1 MIKENFNRNW
11 QFRKSTG
18 SVFENLLGD
27 PAQSIEVDLPHDASI
42 HEKRSAEDPSGSG
55 NGFFHENSCVYEKT
69 WTPDET
75 DRDKIFTLEFEGVY
89 QNAFLYVN
97 HAFVTK
103 HPYGYGNFY
112 ADITKYLE
120 FGQPN
125 QVQVVVKNAG
135 PSGRWYTGGGIYRDV
150 HIMKADRLHLS
161 CAGIHLAVTDLEK
174 EQAVIRAE
182 AKVQNQRLGVQKA
195 EWRVQLYDAE
205 QQLVSEASMPFTMM
219 ENEADSYRQN
229 LYVANPHAWSAEDP
243 YLYSYRAILTVDGTV
258 CDEEEGIFGIR
269 KLQLDPRHGLRVNGE
284 EVKLRGGCLHHDN
297 GVIGTAEFAH
307 AEEVRVRNLK
317 EAGFNAI
324 RSSHYPMSRHLLEA
338 CDRLGMYVMDEFSD
352 VWTSTKV
359 ELDYGMAMSE
369 WWSYDITNMVDKDYN
384 HPCVILY
391 SIGNEIPETGNPFD
405 VQWGKKLADLL
416 RKLDD
421 TRYIVNSMNL
431 MLSVMQ
437 DMPKIIAELTG
448 TQQSDVHAGGEIN
461 EMMTDLGNL
470 MGKAVTTSFVDK
482 ATAEASGQVDITGLN
497 YAAQRY
503 ELDRELHPDRI
514 IVGSETYP
522 MDLDINWALVEKY
535 PNIIGDFDWTAYD
548 YLGEAGIG
556 KISYGDGEKRSE
568 GSFYATYPCKAA
580 YCGDINLLGDSRPV
594 AFWRKSIWGM
604 QKTPYIAV
612 CPPAHYGEKLQKTQ
626 WAMTDALRSWN
637 WKGYEGKPVRVEV
650 YSDAEEVELLINGES
665 VGRKQPGSDADAENK
680 KNMAVFH
687 TVYQP
692 GQIEAVAYCDGK
704 EVSRD
709 LLKTAEDIVFI
720 KAAADTETIPAD
732 GSDICYVELEL
743 VDVNG
748 TRNPEAVRKIK
759 VSAEGAGYVLGF
771 GSADP
776 ESEENYFDS
785 EANTYEGRLRAA
797 IRADKAGEILVHFSS
812 EGMDSVTVRILA
824 E

>member
-1 MIKENFNRNW
+1 MIKESFNRNW

-18 SVFENLLGD
+18 SVFESLMGN
-27 PAQSIEVDLPHDASI
+27 PAQSEEVDLPHDASI
-42 HEKRSAEDPSGSG
+42 HEKRSSEDPSGSG
-55 NGFFHENSCVYEKT
+55 NGFFHEYSCIYEKT
-69 WTPDET
+69 WTPEEA

-97 HAFVTK
+97 HAFVAK

-120 FGQPN
+120 IGRPN

-150 HIMKADRLHLS
+150 HIMKADRMHFS
-161 CAGIHLAVTDLEK
+161 CTGIHLAVTDLEQD
-174 EQAVIRAE
+174 QAVIRAE
-182 AKVQNQRLGVQKA
+182 AKVQNRRQGVQKA
-195 EWRVQLYDAE
+195 AWKVQLYDAK
-205 QQLVSEASMPFTMM
+205 QQLAAEATMPFTMM
-219 ENEADSYRQN
+219 ENEEGIYRQY
-229 LYVANPHAWSAEDP
+229 LYVPEPHAWSAEDP
-243 YLYSYRAILTVDGTV
+243 YLYTYRAELMVDGVV
-258 CDEEEGIFGIR
+258 CDREEGTFGIR
-269 KLQLDPRHGLRVNGE
+269 RLQLDPKHGLRVNGR

-324 RSSHYPMSRHLLEA
+324 RSSHYPMSRRLLEA

-359 ELDYGMAMSE
+359 ELDYGMAMSD
-369 WWSYDITNMVDKDYN
+369 WWEYDITHMVDKDYN

-391 SIGNEIPETGNPFD
+391 SIGNEIPETGNCFD

-416 RKLDD
+416 RRLDD

-437 DMPKIIAELTG
+437 DMPKLMAEMAG
-448 TQQSDVHAGGEIN
+448 AGNGDVSAAGEIN
-461 EMMTDLGNL
+461 EMMTDLGAL
-470 MGKAVTTSFVDK
+470 MGKLVTSDFVDK

-503 ELDRELHPDRI
+503 ELDEKLHPDRI

-522 MDLDINWALVEKY
+522 MDLDVNWALVEKY

-556 KISYGDGEKRSE
+556 KITYGGEGRSE
-568 GSFYATYPCKAA
+568 GNFYAPYPCKAS
-580 YCGDINLLGDSRPV
+580 YCGDINLLGDARPV

-604 QKTPYIAV
+604 QKAPYIAV
-612 CPPAHYGEKLQKTQ
+612 CPPAHYGQKLQKTQ
-626 WAMTDALRSWN
+626 WAMTDAVRSWN
-637 WKGYEGKPVRVEV
+637 WTGYEGKPIRVEV
-650 YSDAEEVELLINGES
+650 YSDAQEVELLVGGES
-665 VGRKQPGSDADAENK
+665 IGRKQPGQDADADHK
-680 KNMAVFH
+680 KNMVVFH

-692 GQIEAVAYCDGK
+692 GQIEAVAYSDGK

-709 LLKTAEDIVFI
+709 ILQTAGDTVHI
-720 KAAADTETIPAD
+720 KAVADRDIIPAD
-732 GSDICYVELEL
+732 GSDICYVEIEL
-743 VDVNG
+743 ADENG
-748 TRNPEAVRKIK
+748 IRNPEAVRKIK
-759 VSAEGAGYVLGF
+759 VSAQGAGYVLGF

-776 ESEENYFDS
+776 ESEENYFDT
-785 EANTYEGRLRAA
+785 EANTFEGRLRAA
-797 IRADKAGEILVHFSS
+797 IRANKSGEILVEFSA
-812 EGMDSVTVRILA
+812 EDMDSVTVKILA
-824 E
+824 Q